1 MARTV
6 LRMPSLRLHGAL
18 LLLALAAALSG
29 CGGGAETV
37 ENPVTTPA
45 TPAAYTGPAPA
56 TADVQAFRINVWD
69 NLKATNRCGQ
79 CHGQGGQSPQ
89 FVRQDDVNLA
99 YAAANGVVNLDSP
112 RDSRIVTK
120 VAGGHNCW
128 LASPAACGDILTA
141 WISAWAGAT
150 AGGGTT
156 AVVLKAPP
164 LRDPGA
170 SKSFPAAP
178 DLFAATVHPLLEE
191 YCARCHAPSA
201 AGAQSP
207 YFASADVNEAYAA
220 AKVKINLDQPE
231 SSRLVLRLRSEFHN
245 CWSDCASNSAEMEA
259 AIRAF
264 AGSVPATTV
273 DPSLVLSKALR
284 LYDGTVASGGNR
296 YHGALIGLWEFK
308 TGSGTV
314 AYDTSGVEPAL
325 NLNLSGDVSWVGGW
339 GINVR
344 SGKAQGSTASSR
356 KLHDRIMS
364 TGEYSIEAWVAPG
377 NVAQEDARIVSYSG
391 STSAR
396 NFMLGQTLYSYDF
409 YNRANTTAAS
419 GEPKL
424 TTAAADEDL
433 QATLQHVV
441 ATYDPVNGRR
451 LYVNGEFTGDA
462 DPSRGGTLADWD
474 DTFAFV
480 LGNEVSGDRQFE
492 GIFRLVAVHNRA
504 LTPQQIRQNFQAGVG
519 EKFYLLFSLSHL
531 VDVPQAYLMFEVSQ
545 FDSWSYL
552 FDKPTFISLDPAA
565 RPGSIPLA
573 GMRIGVNGTE
583 AEVGQAYRTL
593 DTTITDSLYGP
604 AGQPLSSIGTVIGL
618 EKGPDADEFFLTFE
632 VLGTR
637 RNVRTDPVPL
647 APAPP
652 PDQRRAP
659 DVGLRVFDEINATM
673 SELTGVS
680 PTRPAVKQ
688 TFDQVRQALPTVES
702 IDTFVS
708 AHPVAIAQ
716 LAIQYCDALV
726 EDTTARAAY
735 FPGFD
740 FAASP
745 AQAFGGA
752 GRSIVLDALVGRM
765 LSGGV
770 ATEPDAA
777 GVRGNLDD
785 LIMRLSACGSSC
797 PAGRTETVVKASCA
811 ALLGSAVT
819 LVH

>member
-1 MARTV
+1 
-6 LRMPSLRLHGAL
+6 
-18 LLLALAAALSG
+18 
-29 CGGGAETV
+29 
-37 ENPVTTPA
+37 
-45 TPAAYTGPAPA
+45 
-56 TADVQAFRINVWD
+56 
-69 NLKATNRCGQ
+69 
-79 CHGQGGQSPQ
+79 
-89 FVRQDDVNLA
+89 
-99 YAAANGVVNLDSP
+99 
-112 RDSRIVTK
+112 
-120 VAGGHNCW
+120 
-128 LASPAACGDILTA
+128 
-141 WISAWAGAT
+141 
-150 AGGGTT
+150 
-156 AVVLKAPP
+156 
-164 LRDPGA
+164 
-170 SKSFPAAP
+170 
-178 DLFAATVHPLLEE
+178 
-191 YCARCHAPSA
+191 
-201 AGAQSP
+201 
-207 YFASADVNEAYAA
+207 
-220 AKVKINLDQPE
+220 
-231 SSRLVLRLRSEFHN
+231 
-245 CWSDCASNSAEMEA
+245 
-259 AIRAF
+259 
-264 AGSVPATTV
+264 
-273 DPSLVLSKALR
+273 
-284 LYDGTVASGGNR
+284 
-296 YHGALIGLWEFK
+296 
-308 TGSGTV
+308 
-314 AYDTSGVEPAL
+314 VEPAL

-344 SGKAQGSTASSR
+344 SGKAQGSTTSSR

-593 DTTITDSLYGP
+593 DTTVTDSQYGP
-604 AGQPLSSIGTVIGL
+604 TGQLLSSIGTVIGL
-618 EKGPDADEFFLTFE
+618 EKGPDADEFFLTFD
-632 VLGTR
+632 VLGNR

-652 PDQRRAP
+652 PDQPRAP

-752 GRSIVLDALVGRM
+752 GRGIVLDALVGRM
-765 LSGGV
+765 LSSGV

-777 GVRGNLDD
+777 GVRSNLDE
-785 LIMRLSACGSSC
+785 LITRLSACGSSC